1 MAIGT
6 TLGFS
11 PTASVAYSNPNTT
24 TLEEILDE
32 EQVSWLSK
40 SDNQSLRQIFKYI
53 PYSEFCYNII
63 DDSVT
68 YRR

>member
-24 TLEEILDE
+24 TLEEVLDE

-40 SDNQSLRQIFKYI
+40 LFNLSLGQIFKHL
-53 PYSEFCYNII
+53 PYSEFCYHIL

-68 YRR
+68 YWR

>member
-24 TLEEILDE
+24 TLEENLDE

-40 SDNQSLRQIFKYI
+40 N
-53 PYSEFCYNII
+53 
-63 DDSVT
+63 
-68 YRR
+68 